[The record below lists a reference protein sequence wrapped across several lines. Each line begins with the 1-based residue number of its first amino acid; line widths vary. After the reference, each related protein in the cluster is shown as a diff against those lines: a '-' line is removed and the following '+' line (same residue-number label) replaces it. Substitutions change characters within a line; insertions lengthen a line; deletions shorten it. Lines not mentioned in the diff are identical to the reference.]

1 MTYKEALGNLL
12 VGKVVANN
20 ECAANKKFK
29 FDRRTH
35 GIRMYT
41 GRTYEIIG
49 PTAFA
54 NLSRTSNCWEII

>member
-1 MTYKEALGNLL
+1 MTYREALGNLL
-12 VGKVVANN
+12 VGKVVVNN
-20 ECAANKKFK
+20 ESATGKKFK

-54 NLSRTSNCWEII
+54 NISRTSNNWEIL